1 MAKQKY
7 NIFIPNEIDIPVKK
21 IELTDLSKKDIED
34 AIKSTLDDKVY
45 NNKQFT
51 YYKQN
56 DEMCI
61 ISFKNKIP
69 ETPKGIKYLIPIY
82 SIFKTFTRSINDN
95 VYIIGSVKYG
105 VLTTFMGNEIQTYD
119 CVADE
124 SSLIEFI
131 NTKIFKIKN
140 NYGETK
146 KIKIFLDT
154 SIDSI
159 DADEVDFDSI
169 EVSTLDKSEI
179 LDSKTKFEMILEKI
193 NIRIKLDLSLY
204 KIFKTFISSILY
216 FLIGFLF
223 YQNYKQGEQ
232 LNMFYS
238 KLETN
243 VDNQLGKL
251 NEKYIKDLEE
261 KIKENKTSEKIIED
275 LKKNIAFLN
284 NKISNEMDLSKFE
297 MRFNMIDK
305 NIQNIQ
311 CTPTKNTKV
320 DDKQL
325 DESKVDETKQEVKP
339 EVKVEIPK
347 VTSYNFEVLVKSTN
361 YMKIK
366 VNNTIYSFQNGS
378 TLKIDDNT
386 SFSYKNGLF
395 MINDKSY
402 NIDNTKGVIQ
412 L

>member
-131 NTKIFKIKN
+131 N
-140 NYGETK
+140 
-146 KIKIFLDT
+146 
-154 SIDSI
+154 
-159 DADEVDFDSI
+159 
-169 EVSTLDKSEI
+169 ST
-179 LDSKTKFEMILEKI
+179 F
-193 NIRIKLDLSLY
+193 
-204 KIFKTFISSILY
+204 
-216 FLIGFLF
+216 
-223 YQNYKQGEQ
+223 
-232 LNMFYS
+232 
-238 KLETN
+238 
-243 VDNQLGKL
+243 
-251 NEKYIKDLEE
+251 
-261 KIKENKTSEKIIED
+261 
-275 LKKNIAFLN
+275 AH
-284 NKISNEMDLSKFE
+284 
-297 MRFNMIDK
+297 RF
-305 NIQNIQ
+305 Q
-311 CTPTKNTKV
+311 
-320 DDKQL
+320 
-325 DESKVDETKQEVKP
+325 
-339 EVKVEIPK
+339 
-347 VTSYNFEVLVKSTN
+347 
-361 YMKIK
+361 
-366 VNNTIYSFQNGS
+366 
-378 TLKIDDNT
+378 
-386 SFSYKNGLF
+386 
-395 MINDKSY
+395 
-402 NIDNTKGVIQ
+402 
-412 L
+412 